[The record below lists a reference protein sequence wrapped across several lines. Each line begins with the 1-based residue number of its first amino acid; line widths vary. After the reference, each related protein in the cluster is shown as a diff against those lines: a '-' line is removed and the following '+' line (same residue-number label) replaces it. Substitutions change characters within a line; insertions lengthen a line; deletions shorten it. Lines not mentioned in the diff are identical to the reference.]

1 MAIIR
6 VLLLAFSVGV
16 FTFLLYRLIQIG
28 KTSNRNKGVILAAG
42 VLLLIL
48 PAVML
53 LGFVRPS
60 WHYLLLYPV
69 AIALFLYL
77 IKSQ

>member
-16 FTFLLYRLIQIG
+16 FTFLIYRLIQIG
-28 KTSNRNKGVILAAG
+28 KTTDPNKGVILAAG
-42 VLLLIL
+42 VLLLVL

-53 LGFVRPS
+53 LGFVRPT

-69 AIALFLYL
+69 AISLFLYL
-77 IKSQ
+77 IKAK